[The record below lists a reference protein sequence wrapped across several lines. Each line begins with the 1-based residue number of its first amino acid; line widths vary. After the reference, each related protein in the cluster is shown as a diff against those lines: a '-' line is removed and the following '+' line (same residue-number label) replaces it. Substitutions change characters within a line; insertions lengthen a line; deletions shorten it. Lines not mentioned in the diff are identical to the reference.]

1 MVGIKDRAKLWWKTQ
16 SPETKQKLKFGG
28 LAAGVVGAVIIG
40 SQLAG
45 PHNHSAENA
54 ALKKAMTTNSQ
65 VYVEHPNSQ
74 TPAEMEARIDHLEDQ
89 MKKLVKITAAESG
102 MTKDQEK
109 DLSGHIS
116 KTLLAK
122 LKAEHQASPNGAPSP
137 QLQQLEGSISAL
149 QNQIALMRSQPA
161 QQQQYTPLQTWVPAS
176 SPVVLGQLP
185 QAPNEIPSSNVPTA
199 QGGIPAAPTTPAHLD
214 TVNLKHPH
222 KLSTVMNAVTVKS
235 KKGIYLPAGTILTGV
250 LVNGVQAG
258 TGPQAKTNPQ
268 IVDIR
273 VKKRAIL
280 PNGLRANLENCMA
293 IASGYGSIGN
303 QRVYMRTNMLSCVA
317 RGGKVISAPIHA
329 YIVGSDG
336 LVGVSGKVVSH
347 QGPAMMKSFI
357 AGIFSGLGNAVQPM
371 GVQGLNLN
379 PASGST
385 QGFQMPS
392 PSYIGAEAAGGGVS
406 TAAGQISKFYLNEA
420 ESMLPTIQVNPGVS
434 VSMILETGVRVH
446 TDGESKAQ
454 IQEAQLQSAQSL
466 NNSPMAPGGMQSPYG
481 ETSPYAGSGQ
491 SPAVASAFPSQGQYN
506 NSQEAQTRQEYAR
519 P

>member
-1 MVGIKDRAKLWWKTQ
+1 MVSIKDRAKLWWKTQ
-16 SPETKQKLKFGG
+16 TPETKQKLKFGG
-28 LAAGVVGAVIIG
+28 LAAGVVGAVVIG

-45 PHNHSAENA
+45 PNNNGAENA
-54 ALKKAMTTNSQ
+54 ALKKAEAIKSQ
-65 VYVEHPNSQ
+65 VYVESPTSQ

-102 MTKDQEK
+102 MTKNQEK

-122 LKAEHQASPNGAPSP
+122 LAAERQAAPNGAPSP
-137 QLQQLEGSISAL
+137 QMQQLEGSISAL
-149 QNQIALMRSQPA
+149 QNQIATMRSQPM
-161 QQQQYTPLQTWVPAS
+161 QQRQHYTPPQTWIPAS
-176 SPVVLGQLP
+176 SPVVLGQP
-185 QAPNEIPSSNVPTA
+185 APFVPVQQAGATA

-222 KLSTVMNAVTVKS
+222 KLATAMNAVTVKS

-250 LVNGVQAG
+250 LVNGLQAG

-293 IASGYGSIGN
+293 VASGYGSIGN
-303 QRVYMRTNMLSCVA
+303 QKVYMRTNMLSCVA

-347 QGPAMMKSFI
+347 QGPAMWKSFI

-379 PASGST
+379 PATGST

-406 TAAGQISKFYLNEA
+406 TSAGQISKFYLNEA
-420 ESMLPTIQVNPGVS
+420 ESMLPTIQVNPAVS

-446 TDGESKAQ
+446 TDGESKSQ

-491 SPAVASAFPSQGQYN
+491 SPAVASAFPNQGPYN
-506 NSQEAQTRQEYAR
+506 NTPEAQTRQEYAR